1 MKEHLIDRQLWRKHM
16 TKKMRSIVQKLIAA
30 SLSVSLVI
38 GLTGCSGSSAS
49 QNANQTAGAESGQST
64 DMNATGSAA
73 NAAAAQEVVFH
84 PPVDTPTVIPGEKEE
99 TVYVQADAAGRPT
112 KKTVEVALK
121 KIRGKDPV
129 EDRSNLREIRNTEGD
144 EEYSEAGE
152 GRYLWEN
159 HGEEIRYKGES
170 DQPLPVDVTVT
181 YYLEGSEVTADEI
194 AGKTG
199 AVRIRFDYDNHTDVP
214 FMVLSSAILSGDMFS
229 DIEVTNGRIL
239 DLGDRKA
246 VIGFAFP
253 GLMDSLKLADYEPT
267 EEIDLPEYVEI
278 EAHAVDFALDFTAT
292 VVSTGLFD
300 ELEDEDLKDFE
311 DMADDMDELT
321 DASSELADAAGELAD
336 GGATFGE
343 YLDQYFGGL
352 SKVSEGTGA
361 LDEGLSL
368 LSQNIGKLTKGAGK
382 LEKGLGR
389 IEQSLDQIDLSS
401 LSSEESEEA
410 SAAAQEALQTLAASG
425 GDLSEKLGG
434 ISAAV
439 EGMQDLF
446 ANLQD
451 YADKTEAL
459 ETAVDENPAPD
470 IAGQTEELAQALEE
484 EAASQAREAAQEA
497 AQNAAEDAVSE
508 AAERAANATAADAK
522 DAAEQSV
529 RSSNALEGLGL
540 TDEQI
545 DAVKSQLIDE
555 ICGEISPDTGE
566 LPQVTV
572 DTDGI
577 SISLDSLLADLLEGV
592 QAELDMRYGNI
603 KEARDAVPD
612 LEVPDLSALNP
623 DRLQELTQTLEE
635 MQTALG
641 VIGEYAQGLSST
653 QDSLSQLAEG
663 MEELRGGVKA
673 LSQGSQGLTEGLQ
686 QFETAVGTAAEGSSK
701 LNTALSQVSSAGGKL
716 GSAFWE
722 LVDGMNAFADG
733 VSEFDKEGIQSLAE
747 LTGPEYKEVIR
758 RVKAARDAEHSYNNF
773 SGILDG
779 QKGSV
784 RFVIETEE
792 IEADD

>member
-1 MKEHLIDRQLWRKHM
+1 MKRHKKRKCL
-16 TKKMRSIVQKLIAA
+16 VKLIAA
-30 SLSVSLVI
+30 VLSASLVI
-38 GLTGCSGSSAS
+38 SLAGCSGSSAS
-49 QNANQTAGAESGQST
+49 QNENQTAGAESGQST

-73 NAAAAQEVVFH
+73 AQEVVFH
-84 PPVDTPTVIPGEKEE
+84 PPVDTPTVIPEEKEE

-121 KIRGKDPV
+121 KIRGEDPV
-129 EDRSNLREIRNTEGD
+129 EDRSNLREIKNTEGD
-144 EEYSEAGE
+144 EEYSEAGQ

-159 HGEEIRYKGES
+159 HGEEIRYKGVS
-170 DQPLPVDVTVT
+170 DQPLPVDVAIT
-181 YYLEGSEVTADEI
+181 YFLEGSQVTADEI

-214 FMVLSSAILSGDMFS
+214 FMVLSSAILSGDVFS

-267 EEIDLPEYVEI
+267 EEIDLPE
-278 EAHAVDFALDFTAT
+278 DFTAT

-300 ELEDEDLKDFE
+300 ELEDEDLQDLE

-361 LDEGLSL
+361 LDKGLSL
-368 LSQNIGKLTKGAGK
+368 LGQNIGKLTKGAGK
-382 LEKGLGR
+382 LEKGLGQ
-389 IEQSLDQIDLSS
+389 IEQSLEQIDLSS

-410 SAAAQEALQTLAASG
+410 AAAAQEALQTLAQAG
-425 GDLSEKLGG
+425 GSLSEKLSG

-451 YADKTEAL
+451 YVDKTETL
-459 ETAVDENPAPD
+459 KTAVDENPAPD
-470 IAGQTEELAQALEE
+470 IAGQTEELAQTLEE
-484 EAASQAREAAQEA
+484 EASSQAREAAQEA

-508 AAERAANATAADAK
+508 AAERAADATAANAK
-522 DAAEQSV
+522 DAAEQSM
-529 RSSNALEGLGL
+529 RGSNAMDGLGL

-545 DAVKSQLIDE
+545 DAVKSQLIEE
-555 ICGEISPDTGE
+555 IRGEITPVTGE
-566 LPQVTV
+566 TPQVTV
-572 DTDGI
+572 DTDEI
-577 SISLDSLLADLLEGV
+577 SISLNDLLSGTLEGV
-592 QAELDMRYGNI
+592 QAELDARYANI
-603 KEARDAVPD
+603 KEARDAIPD
-612 LEVPDLSALNP
+612 MEMPDLSALSP
-623 DRLQELTQTLEE
+623 DQLQELAQTMEQ
-635 MQTALG
+635 MQAALG
-641 VIGEYAQGLSST
+641 VIGEYAQGLSSVQESLT
-653 QDSLSQLAEG
+653 QLTEG
-663 MEELRGGVKA
+663 MEQLKGGVKA

-716 GSAFWE
+716 GSAYWE

-733 VSEFDKEGIQSLAE
+733 VSEFDEEGIQSLAE
-747 LTGPEYKEVIR
+747 LTGPEYMEVIQSTVTTISRGSWTAR
-758 RVKAARDAEHSYNNF
+758 RAASD
-773 SGILDG
+773 L
-779 QKGSV
+779 
-784 RFVIETEE
+784 
-792 IEADD
+792 

>member
-1 MKEHLIDRQLWRKHM
+1 MKRYIRKECMKKRQRGLFKRLV
-16 TKKMRSIVQKLIAA
+16 TAA
-30 SLSVSLVI
+30 VSVSLVL
-38 GLTGCSGSSAS
+38 GLAGCSGSSAS

-84 PPVDTPTVIPGEKEE
+84 PPVDTPTVIPVEKEE

-121 KIRGKDPV
+121 MIQGEDPI
-129 EDRSNLREIRNTEGD
+129 EDRSNLREIKNTEGD
-144 EEYSEAGE
+144 EEYSEAGQ

-159 HGEEIRYKGES
+159 HGEEIRYKGVS
-170 DQPLPVDVTVT
+170 DQPLPVDVAIT
-181 YYLEGSEVTADEI
+181 YFLEGSQVTADEI
-194 AGKTG
+194 AGKSG

-214 FMVLSSAILSGDMFS
+214 FMVLSSAILSGDVFS

-239 DLGDRKA
+239 DLGDQKA

-278 EAHAVDFALDFTAT
+278 EARAVDFALDFTAT

-300 ELEDEDLKDFE
+300 ELEDEDLQDLE

-361 LDEGLSL
+361 LDKGLSL
-368 LSQNIGKLTKGAGK
+368 LGQNIGKLTKGAGK
-382 LEKGLGR
+382 LEKGLGQ
-389 IEQSLDQIDLSS
+389 IEQSLEQIDLSS

-410 SAAAQEALQTLAASG
+410 AAAAQEALQTLAQAG
-425 GDLSEKLGG
+425 GSLSEKLSG

-451 YADKTEAL
+451 YVDKTEML
-459 ETAVDENPAPD
+459 KTAVDENPAPD
-470 IAGQTEELAQALEE
+470 IAGQTEELAQTLEE
-484 EAASQAREAAQEA
+484 EASSQAREAAQEA

-508 AAERAANATAADAK
+508 AAERAADATAANAK

-529 RSSNALEGLGL
+529 RGSNAMDGLGL

-545 DAVKSQLIDE
+545 DAVKSQLIEE
-555 ICGEISPDTGE
+555 IRGEITPVTGE
-566 LPQVTV
+566 APQVTV
-572 DTDGI
+572 DTDEI
-577 SISLDSLLADLLEGV
+577 SISLNDLLSGMLEGV
-592 QAELDMRYGNI
+592 QAELDARYANI
-603 KEARDAVPD
+603 KEARDAIPD
-612 LEVPDLSALNP
+612 MEVPDLSALSP
-623 DRLQELTQTLEE
+623 EQMQELAQTMEQ
-635 MQTALG
+635 MQAALG
-641 VIGEYAQGLSST
+641 VIGEYAQGLSSVQESLT
-653 QDSLSQLAEG
+653 QLTEG
-663 MEELRGGVKA
+663 MEQLKGGVKA

-716 GSAFWE
+716 GSAYWE

-733 VSEFDKEGIQSLAE
+733 VSEFDEEGIQSLAE
-747 LTGPEYKEVIR
+747 LTGPEYMEVIR

>member
-16 TKKMRSIVQKLIAA
+16 TKKMRTIVQKLIAA

-84 PPVDTPTVIPGEKEE
+84 PPVDTLTVIPEEKEE

-121 KIRGKDPV
+121 KIRGEDPV
-129 EDRSNLREIRNTEGD
+129 EDRSNLREIRNTEGN

-214 FMVLSSAILSGDMFS
+214 FMVLSSAILSGDVFS

-361 LDEGLSL
+361 LDD
-368 LSQNIGKLTKGAGK
+368 SQKAQANWKRASAG
-382 LEKGLGR
+382 
-389 IEQSLDQIDLSS
+389 SSS
-401 LSSEESEEA
+401 LWTRSICRLSPQRRAKKPRRRHRKPCRHWQRRAETCLRN
-410 SAAAQEALQTLAASG
+410 SAGSAQQWKGCRTFLQ
-425 GDLSEKLGG
+425 
-434 ISAAV
+434 
-439 EGMQDLF
+439 
-446 ANLQD
+446 
-451 YADKTEAL
+451 
-459 ETAVDENPAPD
+459 
-470 IAGQTEELAQALEE
+470 
-484 EAASQAREAAQEA
+484 
-497 AQNAAEDAVSE
+497 
-508 AAERAANATAADAK
+508 
-522 DAAEQSV
+522 
-529 RSSNALEGLGL
+529 
-540 TDEQI
+540 
-545 DAVKSQLIDE
+545 
-555 ICGEISPDTGE
+555 ICRT
-566 LPQVTV
+566 
-572 DTDGI
+572 
-577 SISLDSLLADLLEGV
+577 
-592 QAELDMRYGNI
+592 
-603 KEARDAVPD
+603 
-612 LEVPDLSALNP
+612 
-623 DRLQELTQTLEE
+623 
-635 MQTALG
+635 MQTRRRRLRLPSMRIRHPTLPVRQRSWRRLLKKRLRHRRG
-641 VIGEYAQGLSST
+641 RQRRKLRRTRRRT
-653 QDSLSQLAEG
+653 QSRKRQRERQTQQRRTRKTRQSRACG
-663 MEELRGGVKA
+663 AVMPWRGW
-673 LSQGSQGLTEGLQ
+673 GSQTSRLTR
-686 QFETAVGTAAEGSSK
+686 S
-701 LNTALSQVSSAGGKL
+701 N
-716 GSAFWE
+716 
-722 LVDGMNAFADG
+722 
-733 VSEFDKEGIQSLAE
+733 
-747 LTGPEYKEVIR
+747 
-758 RVKAARDAEHSYNNF
+758 HS
-773 SGILDG
+773 
-779 QKGSV
+779 
-784 RFVIETEE
+784 
-792 IEADD
+792 

>member
-1 MKEHLIDRQLWRKHM
+1 MKRYIRKECMKKRQRGLFKRLV
-16 TKKMRSIVQKLIAA
+16 TAA
-30 SLSVSLVI
+30 VSVSLVL
-38 GLTGCSGSSAS
+38 GLAGCSGSSAS

-84 PPVDTPTVIPGEKEE
+84 PPVDTPTVIPVEKEE

-121 KIRGKDPV
+121 MIQGEDPI
-129 EDRSNLREIRNTEGD
+129 EDRSNLREIKNTEGD
-144 EEYSEAGE
+144 EEYSEAGQ

-159 HGEEIRYKGES
+159 HGEEIRYKGVS
-170 DQPLPVDVTVT
+170 DQPLPVDVAIT
-181 YYLEGSEVTADEI
+181 YFLEGSQVTADEI
-194 AGKTG
+194 AGKSG

-214 FMVLSSAILSGDMFS
+214 FMVLSSAILSGDVFS

-239 DLGDRKA
+239 DLGDQKA

-278 EAHAVDFALDFTAT
+278 EARAVDFALDFTAT

-300 ELEDEDLKDFE
+300 ELEDEDLQDLE

-361 LDEGLSL
+361 LDKGLSL
-368 LSQNIGKLTKGAGK
+368 LGQNIGKLTKGAGK
-382 LEKGLGR
+382 LEKG
-389 IEQSLDQIDLSS
+389 
-401 LSSEESEEA
+401 
-410 SAAAQEALQTLAASG
+410 QEALQTLAQAG
-425 GDLSEKLGG
+425 GSLSEKLSG

-451 YADKTEAL
+451 YVDKTEML
-459 ETAVDENPAPD
+459 KTAVDENPAPD
-470 IAGQTEELAQALEE
+470 IAGQTEELAQTLEE
-484 EAASQAREAAQEA
+484 EASSQAREAAQEA

-508 AAERAANATAADAK
+508 AAERAADATAANAK

-529 RSSNALEGLGL
+529 RGSNAMDGLGL

-545 DAVKSQLIDE
+545 DAVKSQLIEE
-555 ICGEISPDTGE
+555 IRGEITPVTGE
-566 LPQVTV
+566 APQVTV
-572 DTDGI
+572 DTDEI
-577 SISLDSLLADLLEGV
+577 SISLNDLLSGMLEGV
-592 QAELDMRYGNI
+592 QAELDARYANI
-603 KEARDAVPD
+603 KEARDAIPD
-612 LEVPDLSALNP
+612 MEVPDLSALSP
-623 DRLQELTQTLEE
+623 EQMQELAQTMEQ
-635 MQTALG
+635 MQAALG
-641 VIGEYAQGLSST
+641 VIGEYAQGLSSVQESLT
-653 QDSLSQLAEG
+653 QLTEG
-663 MEELRGGVKA
+663 MEQLKGGVKA

-716 GSAFWE
+716 GSAYWE

-733 VSEFDKEGIQSLAE
+733 VSEFDEEGIQSLAE
-747 LTGPEYKEVIR
+747 LTGPEYMEVIR

-792 IEADD
+792 IEADF

>member
-16 TKKMRSIVQKLIAA
+16 TKKMRTIVQKLIAA
-30 SLSVSLVI
+30 SLSVSLVV
-38 GLTGCSGSSAS
+38 GLAGCSGSSAS
-49 QNANQTAGAESGQST
+49 QNTNQTASAESGQST
-64 DMNATGSAA
+64 DMNAAGSAT
-73 NAAAAQEVVFH
+73 NTTAQEVVFH
-84 PPVDTPTVIPGEKEE
+84 PPVDTPTVIPEEKEE

-121 KIRGKDPV
+121 KIRGEDPV
-129 EDRSNLREIRNTEGD
+129 EDRSNLREIKNTEGD
-144 EEYSEAGE
+144 EEYSEAGQ

-170 DQPLPVDVTVT
+170 DQPLPVDVAIT
-181 YYLEGSEVTADEI
+181 YFLEGSQVTADEI

-214 FMVLSSAILSGDMFS
+214 FMVLSSAILSGDVFS

-278 EAHAVDFALDFTAT
+278 EARAVDFALDFTAT

-300 ELEDEDLKDFE
+300 ELEDEDLQDLE

-361 LDEGLSL
+361 LDKGLSL
-368 LSQNIGKLTKGAGK
+368 LGQNIGKLTKGAGK

-410 SAAAQEALQTLAASG
+410 SAAAQEALQTLAQSG

-434 ISAAV
+434 ISASV
-439 EGMQDLF
+439 EGLQDLF

-451 YADKTEAL
+451 YVEKTETL
-459 ETAVDENPAPD
+459 KTAVDENPAPD
-470 IAGQTEELAQALEE
+470 IAGRSTDLTQAFN
-484 EAASQAREAAQEA
+484 EAASSQAREAAQEA
-497 AQNAAEDAVSE
+497 AQNAAENAVSE

-529 RSSNALEGLGL
+529 RASDALDGLGL

-545 DAVKSQLIDE
+545 DAVKSQLIEE
-555 ICGEISPDTGE
+555 IHREITPVTGE
-566 LPQVTV
+566 TPQITV
-572 DTDGI
+572 DTDEI
-577 SISLDSLLADLLEGV
+577 SISLNDLLSETLEGI
-592 QAELDMRYGNI
+592 QAELDTQYGNI
-603 KEARDAVPD
+603 KGASDAVPD
-612 LEVPDLSALNP
+612 MEMPDLSALSP
-623 DRLQELTQTLEE
+623 DQLQELAQTMEQ
-635 MQTALG
+635 MQGALG
-641 VIGEYAQGLSST
+641 VIGEYAQGLST
-653 QDSLSQLAEG
+653 VQDSLTQLSEG
-663 MEELRGGVKA
+663 MDQLRGGVKA

-686 QFETAVGTAAEGSSK
+686 QFETAVGTASDGASQ

-716 GSAFWE
+716 GSAYWE

-733 VSEFDKEGIQSLAE
+733 VSEFDEEGIQSLAE
-747 LTGPEYKEVIR
+747 LTGPEYMEVIR

-784 RFVIETEE
+784 RFVIETEK